1 MQYMPVTIL
10 PFLNSVPY
18 YHLETVNSIEAVQ
31 LCVFFIC
38 VFWLKGLKSSQL
50 KHLTKRRRAK
60 RGPGLL

>member
-31 LCVFFIC
+31 LCVFLSVCF
-38 VFWLKGLKSSQL
+38 G
-50 KHLTKRRRAK
+50 
-60 RGPGLL
+60 